1 MKEWWKNLSKRAKLF
16 IYLGV
21 FVAICVGAFLIPHGK
36 KETFDAANEFI
47 LSPIIKIP
55 KIGPVDLSISKAVL
69 YLWAAVII
77 ICIVSLYINR
87 RLIHSKKA
95 KPSRFQVTLEG
106 LYDLTH
112 NQIANSVMKV
122 GADVWFPYIAGSF
135 TFILIL
141 NFLGLI
147 PLPVGEGGQ
156 LAFYAPTGNLYVA
169 VAFGL
174 STFVLTH
181 YAGIRAKGGIKYVK
195 GWAVKEAPPVM
206 KQFIFATHVLSEFFR
221 LISLS
226 VRLFANLLA
235 GHMLLAVLF
244 AMALLF
250 QSYFFAGVFSVGSA
264 VIYLF
269 EVFVAAIQAFI
280 FAILSAAY
288 IGGALEEGH

>member
-1 MKEWWKNLSKRAKLF
+1 MKQWWKNLSKRSKLY

-21 FVAICVGAFLIPHGK
+21 FVAICVATFFIPHGR
-36 KETFDAANEFI
+36 KETFDAAGEFI
-47 LSPIIKIP
+47 LKPIIKIP

-77 ICIVSLYINR
+77 ICLISLYINR
-87 RLIHSKKA
+87 RLIHSKSA
-95 KPSRFQVTLEG
+95 KPSRIQVTLEG

-112 NQIANSVMKV
+112 NGIANSVMKV
-122 GADVWFPYIAGSF
+122 GADTWFPYIAGSF
-135 TFILIL
+135 TFILVL
-141 NFLGLI
+141 NILGLI

-181 YAGIRAKGGIKYVK
+181 YAGIKAKGGINYVR

-269 EVFVAAIQAFI
+269 EVFVACIQAFI

-288 IGGALEEGH
+288 IGGALEEAH